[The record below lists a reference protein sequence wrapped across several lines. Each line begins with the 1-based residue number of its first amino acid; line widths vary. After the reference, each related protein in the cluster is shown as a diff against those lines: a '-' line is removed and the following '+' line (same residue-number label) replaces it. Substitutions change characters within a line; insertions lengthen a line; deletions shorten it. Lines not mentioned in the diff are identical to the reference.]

1 MKKKVVF
8 VFVFVF
14 GICIFIYFALATR
27 NVFSCVWNKVQSN
40 GATLFLARLSSLLI
54 HSSREQFWYFVVVV
68 VVVIVLLLLLIFQVN
83 TKFDNRVKE
92 LRSKQ
97 EAHKYLKGEGRYRK
111 YLLLLLLL
119 SLLLL
124 LLLSL
129 LLLLQR
135 TLIFIFVALL
145 HISSVFLLREI
156 WLEKNSKTRWR
167 IVIWAITKSS
177 CSWTLTRL
185 S

>member
-68 VVVIVLLLLLIFQVN
+68 VVVFIVVVVVVFIVVASTNSYIYLCSSPTYFISLPVERNLTGKEFQNKMKNCYLSDYKKLLQLNVDEAVLDFVGFH
-83 TKFDNRVKE
+83 K
-92 LRSKQ
+92 LRSCC
-97 EAHKYLKGEGRYRK
+97 
-111 YLLLLLLL
+111 
-119 SLLLL
+119 
-124 LLLSL
+124 
-129 LLLLQR
+129 
-135 TLIFIFVALL
+135 F
-145 HISSVFLLREI
+145 
-156 WLEKNSKTRWR
+156 
-167 IVIWAITKSS
+167 
-177 CSWTLTRL
+177 CCCC
-185 S
+185 